1 MQCTPSIYM
10 FFLLPFAGRYHSGQR
25 CMILLIPLSHRQSGL
40 DGLAVL
46 CQLLLSAFLTTLSD
60 GPGEFVGLGGV
71 FVGRKNLGVFASFDL
86 CCQSRYM
93 SDQWRRRT
101 VSIKWFISVW

>member
-1 MQCTPSIYM
+1 MIFTRNPIHAVHTIYIYVLPPSLHGYY
-10 FFLLPFAGRYHSGQR
+10 RYYSGQR
-25 CMILLIPLSHRQSGL
+25 CIILLIPLSHRQSGL

-71 FVGRKNLGVFASFDL
+71 FVGRKNLGVLASFDL
-86 CCQSRYM
+86 CCQSRCM
-93 SDQWRRRT
+93 SD
-101 VSIKWFISVW
+101 